1 MTRGHSMEGKW
12 AFIINPV
19 SGNGKA
25 AEVVPHLK
33 EKIKQYSVQA
43 ELLYTERPGHAQEI
57 ARQCADNGFDHIIT
71 VGGDGTLNEMTQFLL
86 NKKNIIT
93 GIIPAGTG
101 NDFIQ
106 ILGFPDHFS
115 DTDWDTFFSKQTMDL
130 DVGMVNE
137 FHFLNGMGLG
147 FDAEV
152 AAQNYDKDEHVKQG
166 SKNKYVWHILKTL
179 FFFKERNMTIISNGN
194 KSETECF
201 INTIAIGRRFA
212 GGFYLTPRAI
222 ANDGLLDVCMI
233 KRLNLIQRLSTL
245 LKVPKGSHI
254 EDEKVH
260 YYQTAAL
267 MLEFANK
274 VAFHVDG
281 ELHFSAR
288 FDVKVM
294 PAALQMIYNP
304 SGNHFFK
311 T

>member
-1 MTRGHSMEGKW
+1 MDKW

-19 SGNGKA
+19 SGNGSA
-25 AEVVPHLK
+25 AKVLPQLK
-33 EKIKQYSVQA
+33 DKIKQYSIQA
-43 ELLYTERPGHAQEI
+43 DLFFTERPGHAGEI
-57 ARQCADNGFDHIIT
+57 ARRCADDNFNPVIT

-86 NKKNIIT
+86 NRKNIIT

-115 DTDWDTFFSKQTMDL
+115 DKDWETFFSKQTIAL

-152 AAQNYDKDEHVKQG
+152 AAQNYDKNEKVKQG
-166 SKNKYVWHILKTL
+166 NKYKYVWHILKTL
-179 FFFKERNMTIISNGN
+179 FFFKERNMTVISNDH

-212 GGFYLTPRAI
+212 GGFFLTPKAI

-233 KRLNLIQRLSTL
+233 KRLNLVQRLSTL

-254 EDEKVH
+254 EYDKVN

-267 MLEFANK
+267 MLEFARK

-281 ELHFSAR
+281 ELHFSAQ
-288 FDVKVM
+288 FDVKVL

-304 SGNHFFK
+304 FGKHFFK